1 MVAVAPIVLDAATQP
16 AHDDVKG
23 LSPKQQQRLKE
34 QKEREAKKMAKRQ
47 FKALQKERRAAEKER
62 KEEERERK
70 MEEMRLEQEGKTPK
84 ELEEEQRSM
93 EEQELFEK
101 EFGLSGDEGVNK
113 YPKTHVKKSAFDSNR
128 LGGNHLA

>member
-1 MVAVAPIVLDAATQP
+1 MVAVAPNVVDSVTQSVNK
-16 AHDDVKG
+16 DGKE

-34 QKEREAKKMAKRQ
+34 QKEREAKKKAKRQ

-62 KEEERERK
+62 KEGERERK
-70 MEEMRLEQEGKTPK
+70 MDEVRLEQEGKTPK
-84 ELEEEQRSM
+84 EMEEEQRRL

-101 EFGLSGDEGVNK
+101 EFGLAGEDDSK
-113 YPKTHVKKSAFDSNR
+113 HQKTHVKKSVFDSNR